1 MINLSWIPI
10 LKYVGMAV
18 GVLSLI
24 AYIYVLRA
32 DNSALEASVELYK
45 HEAQNNALIANQNA
59 QTIINQKLAYQDV
72 VDNLVE
78 LEDEVDKLKSKQH
91 TTEIEVVK
99 YVSQLPEGFEKQCLN
114 MSVPNVIGRVQ
125 K

>member
-10 LKYVGMAV
+10 LKYVGLAV
-18 GVLSLI
+18 AAFLLVG
-24 AYIYVLRA
+24 YIYVLRA
-32 DNSALEASVELYK
+32 DNNALEASVELYK
-45 HEAQNNALIANQNA
+45 YEAQNNALVAKQNA
-59 QTIINQKLAYQDV
+59 QIIINQKLAYQDV

-78 LEDEVDKLKSKQH
+78 LEDQVDELKSKQH

-114 MSVPNVIGRVQ
+114 MPVPSAIGRVQ

>member
-10 LKYVGMAV
+10 LKYVGMATAALLLV
-18 GVLSLI
+18 G
-24 AYIYVLRA
+24 YIYVLRV
-32 DNSALEASVELYK
+32 DNSALETSVELYK
-45 HEAQNNALIANQNA
+45 REAQNNALVANQNA
-59 QTIINQKLAYQDV
+59 QIIINQKLAYQDV

-78 LEDEVDKLKSKQH
+78 LEDQVDELKSKQH

-114 MSVPNVIGRVQ
+114 MPVPSAIGRVQ

>member
-10 LKYVGMAV
+10 LKYVGMVV
-18 GVLSLI
+18 GVLALVS
-24 AYIYVLRA
+24 YIYVLRT

-59 QTIINQKLAYQDV
+59 QTIINQKLAYRDV
-72 VDNLVE
+72 VNNLVE

-114 MSVPNVIGRVQ
+114 MPVPSAIGRVQ

>member
-59 QTIINQKLAYQDV
+59 QIIINQKLAYQDV

-78 LEDEVDKLKSKQH
+78 LEDQVDKLKSKQH
-91 TTEIEVVK
+91 TNEIEVVK

-114 MSVPNVIGRVQ
+114 MSVPNAIGRVQ
-125 K
+125 E

>member
-1 MINLSWIPI
+1 MLTNTLYK
-10 LKYVGMAV
+10 LL
-18 GVLSLI
+18 GVSVIALSLFG
-24 AYIYVLRA
+24 YIYVLRA

-45 HEAQNNALIANQNA
+45 YEAQNNALVANQNA
-59 QTIINQKLAYQDV
+59 QIIINQKLAYQDV

-78 LEDEVDKLKSKQH
+78 LEDQVDELKSKQH

-114 MSVPNVIGRVQ
+114 MSVPAVIGRVQ

>member
-1 MINLSWIPI
+1 
-10 LKYVGMAV
+10 MAV
-18 GVLSLI
+18 GVLSLV

-59 QTIINQKLAYQDV
+59 QIVISQKLAYQDV
-72 VDNLVE
+72 VNNLVE

-114 MSVPNVIGRVQ
+114 MPVPDVIGRLQ